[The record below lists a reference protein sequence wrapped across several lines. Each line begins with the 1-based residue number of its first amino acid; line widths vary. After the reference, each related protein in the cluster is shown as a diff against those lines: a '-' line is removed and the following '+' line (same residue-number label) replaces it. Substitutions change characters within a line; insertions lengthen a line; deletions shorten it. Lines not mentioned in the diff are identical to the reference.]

1 MKEMLFIIYFIIIAY
16 FALGAVGFYIIN
28 RKKPKESAA
37 KSWTKYLSYFFIINI
52 LFFAITLN
60 SMAFRLLSILITA
73 ISLFEISRLY
83 VKSGFKNRKV
93 FLSAAAILVICSFC
107 FYGFSTMQKE
117 TILFTFLIISIFD
130 SFSQISGQLF
140 GHKKIFPSISPNK
153 TLEGLIGGVV
163 IALFS
168 AVILRDLYPGNI
180 PAVFL
185 TATGIIIFA
194 FAGDISASYYKR
206 IFQVK
211 DFSNLIPG
219 HGGFLDRFD
228 SLIAAGAFQGLI
240 QMVIQ

>member
-1 MKEMLFIIYFIIIAY
+1 MKDMFFIIYLIIIAY
-16 FALGAVGFYIIN
+16 FALGAIGFYIIN
-28 RKKPKESAA
+28 RKKPEEAA
-37 KSWTKYLSYFFIINI
+37 SKSRTKYLSYFVIINI
-52 LFFAITLN
+52 LFFAITLH
-60 SMAFRLLSILITA
+60 SMAFRLLSILIAA
-73 ISLFEISRLY
+73 ISLYELSRLY

-93 FLSAAAILVICSFC
+93 FLIATAILVVCSFC

-140 GHKKIFPSISPNK
+140 GRKKIFPSISPNK
-153 TLEGLIGGVV
+153 TLEGLIGGAA
-163 IALFS
+163 IAFIS
-168 AVILRDLYPGNI
+168 AALLHDLYHEPLI
-180 PAVFL
+180 RVL
-185 TATGIIIFA
+185 SITIGIIGFA
-194 FAGDISASYYKR
+194 FLGDISASYYKR

-240 QMVIQ
+240 GMVIQ